1 MRNWMKAGL
10 AAAAVAAL
18 SLVAPRGSGPL
29 PAIAETGSFSEG
41 QVKSIEKIIKD
52 YLLSHPEFLLE
63 VQEAYEKK
71 VEAQR
76 ADAAQS
82 RLPGFY
88 STLAGLKPE
97 LARMSVGSG
106 DVTVVELFD
115 YNCGYCRR
123 TLPDLVKLIESDP
136 KVKVQF
142 VEFPILAPES
152 IEASKVAI
160 AAGKQGK
167 YFEFHKAMFAAG
179 HASKETALKVA
190 GQLGLDMA
198 KLQADMAAPETEA
211 LISKLSDAAK
221 LMYIEGTPT
230 FVVGDKTN
238 PGWTRY
244 EQLKELVEDARKA
257 GCKACAGASSVKDEK
272 KS

>member
-1 MRNWMKAGL
+1 MKAGL

-18 SLVAPRGSGPL
+18 SLAALRGGGPF
-29 PAIAETGSFSEG
+29 PAIAQTGSFSDG
-41 QVKSIEKIIKD
+41 QVKSIEKIVKD
-52 YLLSHPEFLLE
+52 YLLSHPEILVE

-76 ADAAQS
+76 ADAAQA

-88 STLAGLKPE
+88 STLAGLRPQ
-97 LARMSVGSG
+97 LASMSVGSG

-115 YNCGYCRR
+115 YNCGFCRK

-160 AAGKQGK
+160 AAAKQGK

-190 GQLGLDMA
+190 EKLGLDMTR
-198 KLQADMAAPETEA
+198 LQADIAAPETEA

-221 LMYIEGTPT
+221 QMYVDGTPT

-257 GCKACAGASSVKDEK
+257 GCKACAGGSSAKDEK

>member
-10 AAAAVAAL
+10 AASAVAAI
-18 SLVAPRGSGPL
+18 SLVALRGGPL
-29 PAIAETGSFSEG
+29 PALAETGGFNDG
-41 QVKSIEKIIKD
+41 QVKSIEKIVKD
-52 YLLSHPEFLLE
+52 YLLSHPEILLE

-88 STLAGLKPE
+88 NTLAGLKPE
-97 LARMSVGSG
+97 LASMSVGSG

-123 TLPDLVKLIESDP
+123 TLPDLVKLIENDP

-152 IEASKVAI
+152 IEASKVAV
-160 AAGKQGK
+160 AAAKQGK

-179 HASKETALKVA
+179 HASKDTALKVA
-190 GQLGLDMA
+190 AQLGLDMT

-211 LISKLSDAAK
+211 LITKLSDAAK
-221 LMYIEGTPT
+221 QMYVDGTPT

-257 GCKACAGASSVKDEK
+257 GCKACAAASGAKDEK

>member
-1 MRNWMKAGL
+1 
-10 AAAAVAAL
+10 
-18 SLVAPRGSGPL
+18 
-29 PAIAETGSFSEG
+29 
-41 QVKSIEKIIKD
+41 
-52 YLLSHPEFLLE
+52 
-63 VQEAYEKK
+63 
-71 VEAQR
+71 
-76 ADAAQS
+76 
-82 RLPGFY
+82 
-88 STLAGLKPE
+88 
-97 LARMSVGSG
+97 
-106 DVTVVELFD
+106 
-115 YNCGYCRR
+115 
-123 TLPDLVKLIESDP
+123 LPDLIKLIESDP
-136 KVKVQF
+136 KVRVQF

-190 GQLGLDMA
+190 GQLGLDMS

-211 LISKLSDAAK
+211 LITKLGDAAK
-221 LMYIEGTPT
+221 QMYVDGTPT

-244 EQLKELVEDARKA
+244 DQLKELVEDARKA
-257 GCKACAGASSVKDEK
+257 GCKGWAGASGAKEEK